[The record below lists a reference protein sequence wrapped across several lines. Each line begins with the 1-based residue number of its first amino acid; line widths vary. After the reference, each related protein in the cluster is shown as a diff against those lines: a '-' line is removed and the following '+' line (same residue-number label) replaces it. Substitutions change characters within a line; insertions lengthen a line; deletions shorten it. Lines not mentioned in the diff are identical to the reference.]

1 VEALAYGKDL
11 EKDIKVVRAKRA
23 VTDMTLKLSKLKQT
37 VKEAHTIAND
47 MQTKKNEANQKKR
60 DVQFLFLDREQLQV
74 KRQKRIVDKLQQVQC
89 STSSF

>member
-1 VEALAYGKDL
+1 MEALAYGKDL

-23 VTDMTLKLSKLKQT
+23 VTDMTLKLSQLKQT

-60 DVQFLFLDREQLQV
+60 DVQFLLDREQLQV
-74 KRQKRIVDKLQQVQC
+74 KRQKRIVDKLQQVQS
-89 STSSF
+89 STSPF

>member
-1 VEALAYGKDL
+1 MEALAYGKDL